1 MPTLRRLAGGA
12 SAKRGRAVA
21 TTGGFIAELKRR
33 NVIRMAGL
41 YLVSAW
47 LLVQVGATLL
57 PVFDAPSWTM
67 KALVMT
73 LAIAFVPALAVAWMF
88 ELTPQGLKRDVD
100 VPAAKSI
107 APRTARM
114 LDRAIIVLLALALGY
129 FGFDKFV
136 LSPRREAVLVAE
148 TTRLA
153 ESRAAANPA
162 ERGNSIAVL
171 PLVNASGDASQ
182 QFFSD
187 GLSENLID
195 ALSKFEGLRVIGRTS
210 SFRFRDS
217 KEDARSIGAKLGV
230 AFLLAGSVQRSED
243 VVRIRAEVVRTDD
256 GSALWTRQYDRPYRD
271 LFALQDE
278 LTQAIA
284 GVLKTKLLSADGQGR
299 TDRPPSGNLE
309 AYGAYLQGRFNAD
322 LGGVEDT
329 RRAIAD
335 MRRATTLDPEYA
347 VAWSALSR
355 NWTTLA
361 AVGLSGDE
369 AKRAYA
375 EARRTGDIAIALAP
389 DLSDAHIA
397 RGWWLESAALDWRGA
412 EAEYRRALDVEPENL
427 QTKFSVASMMGLLG
441 QLDEAIRMGGEAIR
455 DEPLSPNWWN
465 WYSAWLSAAGRLDDA
480 EEAIRESIK
489 LRPKGSAAWAQ
500 LTLIQIQ
507 RGDAKAA
514 LEAARQE
521 PEGAWREIA
530 LAMALQAGN
539 DRPAADAALQKLI
552 TDYGDVAAYQVAQ
565 VQALRND
572 ADATFEWLARARETR
587 DPGVGNTMIDPLVMR
602 YKTDPRLAAFCKSV
616 GLPPPTE
623 SQTKGI

>member
-88 ELTPQGLKRDVD
+88 ELTPQGLKRDAD
-100 VPAAKSI
+100 VPAAESI

-162 ERGNSIAVL
+162 KRGNSIAVL

-284 GVLKTKLLSADGQGR
+284 GVLKTKLLSADGKGR

-572 ADATFEWLARARETR
+572 ADATFEWLERARETR

>member
-88 ELTPQGLKRDVD
+88 ELTPQGLKRDAD
-100 VPAAKSI
+100 VPAAESI
-107 APRTARM
+107 APRTTRM

-162 ERGNSIAVL
+162 KRGNSIAVL

-284 GVLKTKLLSADGQGR
+284 GVLKTKLLSADGKGR

-322 LGGVEDT
+322 LGSVDDT

-335 MRRATTLDPEYA
+335 MTRATTLDPEYA

-427 QTKFSVASMMGLLG
+427 QTKFSVASMLGLLG

-572 ADATFEWLARARETR
+572 ADATFEWLERARETR

>member
-1 MPTLRRLAGGA
+1 MPTLRRWAGGA

-284 GVLKTKLLSADGQGR
+284 GVLKTKLLSADGKGR